1 MSSLFT
7 SGQSARRLLLL
18 TSARVRPSQHPI
30 PSAPP
35 SIILPHSVQ
44 GIKRRQYAIKLNT
57 ARPPPT
63 PSSPP
68 PPPTTSASKLSA
80 RGVQEEPPRWIFSPA
95 DVPPL
100 PEWIHGLESLN
111 NSELSPMQCM
121 EAAQRYVST
130 ATQYESSWRPRLEKD
145 YGLSPYLL
153 HWLGI
158 VLMSANTAPRWRLGT
173 HMLRSASELGYTP
186 STLTLVRIFTS
197 MSGDMAAKA
206 AKSKIYIEADKRFQ
220 QLLNKGTDP
229 DALTL
234 QGLILAKSG
243 GKDRSRRA
251 LEAFERA
258 EKAWEVR
265 AGAEGSKPADSG
277 ETSSS
282 SSSSSSSSQDTSGGT
297 PNSVS
302 ARAEGPGA
310 EEEVSLP
317 PPREPRWE
325 WEISSVLGRAG
336 ILQKQGRADEAVA
349 LYRLAALELDNPTG
363 FWNLAQLVEGPRDSP
378 ERRTYLLKAATSGIT
393 AACRELGALEKM
405 VAEREGLSREKRE
418 EREKMSREWFRLADG
433 EELKSIQDEA
443 MDDETV

>member
-18 TSARVRPSQHPI
+18 ASGRVRPSQHPI
-30 PSAPP
+30 PPTST
-35 SIILPHSVQ
+35 SITLPQ
-44 GIKRRQYAIKLNT
+44 GIKRRKYAIKLNT

-68 PPPTTSASKLSA
+68 SPATPSASKLSA
-80 RGVQEEPPRWIFSPA
+80 RGVQGEPPRWIFSPA

-173 HMLRSASELGYTP
+173 HMLRSASELGYAP
-186 STLTLVRIFTS
+186 STLTLVRVFTS

-206 AKSKIYIEADKRFQ
+206 AKSKIYMEADKRFQ
-220 QLLNKGTDP
+220 QLLNKGADP

-243 GKDRSRRA
+243 GKDRSMRA

-277 ETSSS
+277 EISSS
-282 SSSSSSSSQDTSGGT
+282 SSSPPHDTSGGN
-297 PNSVS
+297 PNGVS
-302 ARAEGPGA
+302 GGAEGPDA
-310 EEEVSLP
+310 EEVSLP

-325 WEISSVLGRAG
+325 WEVSSVLGRAG
-336 ILQKQGRADEAVA
+336 ILQKQGRAGEAVA
-349 LYRLAALELDNPTG
+349 LYRVAALELDSPAG
-363 FWNLAQLVEGPRDSP
+363 FWNLAQLAGGPRDSP
-378 ERRTYLLKAATSGIT
+378 ERRTYLLKAATSGVT
-393 AACRELGALEKM
+393 DACRELGALEKM
-405 VAEREGLSREKRE
+405 VAGREGLSKEKRE

-443 MDDETV
+443 MDDETG